1 MPTEIKKKE
10 CTPGLLHSIQRIHR
24 ALAPHAYSLIM
35 LGALVCTVAVKFY
48 HALRYDVT
56 HEFLGWILA
65 DLVVLLGVEA
75 VLAVL
80 CFRWP
85 KRWMI
90 RSAMVFAAIICTW
103 SVING
108 AWVIKT
114 GAQILPVEVLPLVKD
129 PLNHLGIIGI
139 GLAKMPVQAFALLG
153 PSSVALTFFFFVLAN
168 PACPKQSG
176 RFLFGRI
183 LITLVLLGIAIPT
196 RGTMAARRRPSQLAT
211 SSLHFN
217 SQLKALT
224 SIVMPDS
231 GPLTR
236 EDFLTARRQILRE
249 NQINLPVNDSAR
261 RLNVVMVVLESIQY
275 SHTSFVQ
282 KDHDPTP
289 FLRKFAD
296 EGVLFTNTRSTL
308 THTSKA
314 LFSLL
319 SGRYPC
325 ASQDVVEAVPTENH
339 YASLATVL
347 NRQLGYRTAFFQS
360 AKGSF
365 EARPSLVKNLG
376 FDTFWAREHN
386 NDPNCFLGY
395 LAADDFIMLDP
406 MADWIK
412 SDTKPFFAVTLCSA
426 AHDPYEVPS
435 WYGEPAKEPQD
446 RYKQIVSYTDR
457 FVEKLDN
464 RLAEMGLKDN
474 TVVCIVGD
482 HAEAMGEHGKV
493 GHERIGFEEVL
504 RIVWA
509 IRSPGLQAGSKIHTP
524 VSSIDVAPTL
534 FSLLG
539 FDEKAGAFAGKN
551 ALLPIAP
558 DRRIFF
564 SGWIPGGPAGY
575 IVGNKK
581 YLYTPSV
588 DEVSAYDLTS
598 DPQELASLFVSDN
611 QARLIAEVLIDWRK
625 KTVFQ
630 PQQEQRGKRLVFNTW
645 LCSWAGRDPTAKYQ
659 SEMN

>member
-1 MPTEIKKKE
+1 M
-10 CTPGLLHSIQRIHR
+10 
-24 ALAPHAYSLIM
+24 
-35 LGALVCTVAVKFY
+35 AVKFY
-48 HALRYDVT
+48 HALRYDIA
-56 HEFLGWILA
+56 HEFFGWILA
-65 DLVVLLGVEA
+65 DLAVLLGVEA
-75 VLAVL
+75 VLALL

-85 KRWMI
+85 RKWVI
-90 RSAMVFAAIICTW
+90 RSATVFAAIICTW

-114 GAQILPVEVLPLVKD
+114 GAQILPVEVLPLVRD

-153 PSSVALTFFFFVLAN
+153 PSAVALTFFFFVLAN
-168 PACPKQSG
+168 PAHPKQSG
-176 RFLFGRI
+176 RFLFSRI
-183 LITLVLLGIAIPT
+183 LITLVFLGIAIPT
-196 RGTMAARRRPSQLAT
+196 RGTKAARHRPSQLAT

-217 SQLKALT
+217 SQLKAFT
-224 SIVMPDS
+224 SIVRPDS

-236 EDFLTARRQILRE
+236 EDFLTAQRQVLRE
-249 NQINLPVNDSAR
+249 NQINLPVNDSAPK
-261 RLNVVMVVLESIQY
+261 LNVVMVILESIQY
-275 SHTSFVQ
+275 SHTSFSH
-282 KDHDPTP
+282 KDQDPTP
-289 FLRKFAD
+289 FLRRFAN

-325 ASQDVVEAVPTENH
+325 ASLDVVEAVPIENP

-347 NRQLGYRTAFFQS
+347 KRQLGYRTAFFQS
-360 AKGSF
+360 AKGTF

-376 FDTFWAREHN
+376 FDTFWAREHS
-386 NDPNCFLGY
+386 NDPNSFLGY

-406 MADWIK
+406 VADWIK

-509 IRSPGLQAGSKIHTP
+509 IRSPVGLQAGSQIHTP

-539 FDEKAGAFAGKN
+539 FDEKAGSFAGKN
-551 ALLPIAP
+551 ALLPIEP
-558 DRRIFF
+558 GRKIFF
-564 SGWIPGGPAGY
+564 SGWVPGGPAGY

-588 DEVSAYDLTS
+588 DEVSAYDLTR
-598 DPQELASLFVSDN
+598 DPQELARLFVSGN
-611 QARLIAEVLIDWRK
+611 QARLIAEVLVDWRK

-645 LCSWAGRDPTAKYQ
+645 LCSWAGRDPIAKYQ
-659 SEMN
+659 YETN